1 MLGQVYRYSAVLAR
15 PHESLSSLQ
24 QSSENPLNYEVKNLK

>member
-24 QSSENPLNYEVKNLK
+24 FTTAVIGKSFKL